1 MPRLPR
7 RSVGALRADL
17 ATVALGILITA
28 TSAARPPCHGHIGR
42 AGRCGLQTEG
52 EEGGSWVNVD
62 TVPDPVPGNPYV
74 SATIHR
80 VGTCARIQC

>member
-1 MPRLPR
+1 
-7 RSVGALRADL
+7 
-17 ATVALGILITA
+17 
-28 TSAARPPCHGHIGR
+28 
-42 AGRCGLQTEG
+42 
-52 EEGGSWVNVD
+52 VNVD